1 MLPLKFESVSFAVTV
16 TVTIWLLW
24 IKSLCVRNVT
34 SCVINN
40 KGHVFMTSF
49 GVQIFGSII
58 HLYILY
64 IYIYIQFCIQI
75 TFHFHSLIKVWH
87 ALNCLPI

>member
-16 TVTIWLLW
+16 TVTVWLLW

-34 SCVINN
+34 SYVINN
-40 KGHVFMTSF
+40 EEHVFMTSF

-58 HLYILY
+58 H
-64 IYIYIQFCIQI
+64 
-75 TFHFHSLIKVWH
+75 
-87 ALNCLPI
+87 